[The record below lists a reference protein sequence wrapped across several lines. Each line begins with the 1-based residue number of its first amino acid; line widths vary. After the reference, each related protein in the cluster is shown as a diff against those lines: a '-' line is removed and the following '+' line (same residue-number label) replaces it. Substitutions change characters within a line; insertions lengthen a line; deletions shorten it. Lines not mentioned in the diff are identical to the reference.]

1 MNNSSPTN
9 NAACGATMLNVRFR
23 SKIWPQL
30 TLDETRSSHLFRIA
44 QEALTNV
51 ARHARANRVTLDLH
65 TDVGQLTLRIV
76 DDGVGGIS
84 DYGGGITGMR
94 ERALLVNGRFTVC
107 TSPGGG
113 TEVRL
118 TVPLTPE
125 HQR

>member
-1 MNNSSPTN
+1 
-9 NAACGATMLNVRFR
+9 
-23 SKIWPQL
+23 
-30 TLDETRSSHLFRIA
+30 
-44 QEALTNV
+44 
-51 ARHARANRVTLDLH
+51 
-65 TDVGQLTLRIV
+65 
-76 DDGVGGIS
+76 VGGIS